1 MSVEH
6 LFVYGTLR
14 SGSGHPMHEVLAA
27 AAEKVGAATV
37 AGRLYRID
45 WYPGLVTDADAGEVH
60 GDLWRLRDRAVL
72 HTLDDYE
79 GDEYERRTVEVVATA
94 GERIAAFAY
103 VFTAAVEDLVLIA
116 SGDWLAQG

>member
-27 AAEKVGAATV
+27 AAEKVGAASV

-45 WYPGLVTDADAGEVH
+45 WYPGLVTDAGAARVH
-60 GDLWRLRDRAVL
+60 GDLWRLRDRGVL

-79 GDEYERRTVEVVATA
+79 GEEYERRTVEVAAA
-94 GERIAAFAY
+94 GERVTAFAY

-116 SGDWLAQG
+116 SGDWLEQA

>member
-1 MSVEH
+1 MNVEH

-45 WYPGLVTDADAGEVH
+45 WFPGLVLDEGSGRVH
-60 GDLWRLRDRAVL
+60 GDLWRVREPTVFV
-72 HTLDDYE
+72 TLDDYE
-79 GDEYERRTVEVVATA
+79 GEEYERRTVEVAAA
-94 GERIAAFAY
+94 GERFAAFAY
-103 VFTAAVEDLVLIA
+103 VFTAAVDDLVLIA
-116 SGDWLAQG
+116 SGDWLEQA